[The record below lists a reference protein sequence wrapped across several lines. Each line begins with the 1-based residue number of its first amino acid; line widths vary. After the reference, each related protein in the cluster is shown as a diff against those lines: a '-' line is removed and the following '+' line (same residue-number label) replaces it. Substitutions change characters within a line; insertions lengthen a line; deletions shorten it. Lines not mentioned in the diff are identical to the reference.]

1 MSLALLLSLLVTAQP
16 EPSLADGRAHV
27 AALRRGEVRVELRKL
42 SASLR
47 GYGTESKII
56 SEALSQ
62 RDNRFHYVR
71 TMAVSNWARGIVLTL
86 VLTED
91 GTLLS
96 GTIDGAKTEAPTPY
110 AAYRV
115 QTKFRLPLEEE
126 WSVLWGGRTWDE
138 NRHASVSDM
147 RFAVDLLQRKKG
159 SSSEGRGLRNEDYYA
174 WNQPVLAPADGVV
187 VSVHNSSSD
196 NTPNRAQG
204 GDLYGNVIV
213 IKHRDGEFSL
223 LGHLRRGSVAVKAG
237 ERVTAGQRIA
247 RVGNSGMSTEPHLHF
262 QLMDTGDWKTAHGL
276 PLQLVDY
283 VSNGTHV
290 ERGEP
295 RRGELIGT
303 HSTAARR

>member
-1 MSLALLLSLLVTAQP
+1 MSLALILSLFVAQT

-27 AALRRGEVRVELRKL
+27 AALRRGDVREDLRKL

-47 GYGTESKII
+47 SYGNESKII
-56 SEALSQ
+56 SESL
-62 RDNRFHYVR
+62 NPNEKRFIYVR

-86 VLTED
+86 VLKED
-91 GTLLS
+91 GALIS
-96 GTIDGAKTEAPTPY
+96 GSIDAAKTEAPSPY
-110 AAYRV
+110 GAYDV
-115 QTKFRLPLEEE
+115 HTKFKLPLEDD
-126 WSVLWGGRTWDE
+126 WHVLWGGRSWDD

-147 RFAVDLLQRKKG
+147 RFALDLLQRKKG
-159 SSSEGRGLRNEDYYA
+159 SSSGGKGLRNEDYFA

-187 VSVHNSSSD
+187 MSVKNGVGD

-223 LGHLRRGSVAVKAG
+223 LGHLKHGSVAVKPG
-237 ERVTAGQRIA
+237 ERVTSGQRIA

-262 QLMDTGDWKTAHGL
+262 QLMDTSDWKTAHGL

-283 VSNGTHV
+283 VSNGTRV
-290 ERGEP
+290 DRGEP
-295 RRGELIGT
+295 RRGEVV
-303 HSTAARR
+303 SKRSPEARR